1 MSMEK
6 TLVLVKP
13 DGVRKNLI
21 GEIISRFEKRGLRV
35 AALKMM
41 HMDEALAKKHYAEHD
56 GKPFFGELVEFITSG
71 PIVAMA
77 IEGENAIRAVRG
89 MMGATNPLD
98 AVPGSIRGDFALTMG
113 RILCMVRT
121 VWKAQHANWRIFLSL
136 ESCFNRWEA

>member
-41 HMDEALAKKHYAEHD
+41 QMDEALAKKHYAEHD
-56 GKPFFGELVEFITSG
+56 GKAFFGELVEFITSG

-113 RILCMVRT
+113 ENIVHGSDGVESAAREL
-121 VWKAQHANWRIFLSL
+121 ANFFADRELF
-136 ESCFNRWEA
+136 

>member
-113 RILCMVRT
+113 ENIVHGSDGVESAAREL
-121 VWKAQHANWRIFLSL
+121 ANFFAKQEL
-136 ESCFNRWEA
+136 F

>member
-98 AVPGSIRGDFALTMG
+98 AVPGSIRGDFALTMSENIVHG
-113 RILCMVRT
+113 SDGVESAAREL
-121 VWKAQHANWRIFLSL
+121 ANFFAKQEL
-136 ESCFNRWEA
+136 F

>member
-56 GKPFFGELVEFITSG
+56 GKAFFGELVEFITSG

-113 RILCMVRT
+113 ENIVHGSDGVESAAREL
-121 VWKAQHANWRIFLSL
+121 ANFFADRELF
-136 ESCFNRWEA
+136 

>member
-113 RILCMVRT
+113 ENIVHGSDGVESAAREL
-121 VWKAQHANWRIFLSL
+121 ANFF
-136 ESCFNRWEA
+136 ESRELF